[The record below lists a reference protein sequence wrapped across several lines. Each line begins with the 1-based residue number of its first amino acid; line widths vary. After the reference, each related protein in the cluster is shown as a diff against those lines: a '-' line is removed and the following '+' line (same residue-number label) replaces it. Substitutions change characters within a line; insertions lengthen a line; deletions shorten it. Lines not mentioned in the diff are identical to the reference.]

1 MTPIST
7 LSEWTD
13 VLHLST
19 KWGFEHLRTAAITAI
34 LPLASAVDKL
44 VLGRTYGFVDW
55 VPGAYTDLLKRDDDL
70 TLDEAKKMALE
81 DVVAIAKGRREA
93 RTQRIKPD
101 TVINEIVQSLI
112 PIAPPQV
119 LASGPTFED
128 SAPPAVSTPAIPLQL
143 PRADPASAD
152 DQTKISRW
160 VDQMTTASVR
170 AVPQECLVKFMQE
183 DRSRVPLVLD
193 AILGRGFKQVT
204 QTMEARGNIRHPSH
218 PQSWDATADGSRHDD
233 LTKMHDRDPA
243 LGLINSKE
251 IEDACL
257 RLVDHWRALTDLDLS
272 MSADDLIATP
282 AWKMMTR
289 ATTYLAYL
297 HGGSF
302 RYQGWSQ
309 HTSILCPSVCS
320 DFWTV
325 LANLYRSTPC
335 NHQITLARCTKILLA
350 EFGQYTSKLAVC
362 KEMDGF
368 YQAVEEMRSAAQVQT
383 QDEHRELIL
392 LLNVSFDVFLCP
404 AKLTTTIARTS
415 SDLGSGPRNDQDK
428 HSSRGIYFIRPLCL
442 LYIPRC
448 STRN

>member
-1 MTPIST
+1 MTPISSLT
-7 LSEWTD
+7 EWTD

-55 VPGAYTDLLKRDDDL
+55 VPGAYTDLLKREDDL

-101 TVINEIVQSLI
+101 AVIDEIVQSLL
-112 PIAPPQV
+112 PIASPQV
-119 LASGPTFED
+119 LASGPTSED
-128 SAPPAVSTPAIPLQL
+128 SALPAISTPVVSPQL

-152 DQTKISRW
+152 DQAKISRW

-193 AILGRGFKQVT
+193 AILGRGFKQAT
-204 QTMEARGNIRHPSH
+204 QTMEARGNLRHSHPSYS
-218 PQSWDATADGSRHDD
+218 QSWDATADGSRHDD

-257 RLVDHWRALTDLDLS
+257 RLVDHWHALTDLDLS

-282 AWKMMTR
+282 AWKSMTR

-297 HGGSF
+297 HGGLYYFPSG
-302 RYQGWSQ
+302 RYQTNISLLY
-309 HTSILCPSVCS
+309 SSVFS
-320 DFWTV
+320 AFWLT
-325 LANLYRSTPC
+325 LANLYRCTPC
-335 NHQITLARCTKILLA
+335 DHQQLTLARCTKTFLA
-350 EFGQYTSKLAVC
+350 EIGQHTSKLAVC
-362 KEMDGF
+362 KEMDEF
-368 YQAVEEMRSAAQVQT
+368 YQTVEEMQIAAQAHG
-383 QDEHRELIL
+383 HRKVLL
-392 LLNVSFDVFLCP
+392 RLLNVSIDVFLCLV
-404 AKLTTTIARTS
+404 KLTTIVSRTS
-415 SDLGSGPRNDQDK
+415 SKPGSGPPRDQDEL
-428 HSSRGIYFIRPLCL
+428 SSRRICFIRPLF
-442 LYIPRC
+442 PRR
-448 STRN
+448 STRI